1 MKNLAICISGSLR
14 SLEYCI
20 NNFIDFIY
28 EPNKKHFN
36 INIFYYLPLDDN
48 INKVS
53 LLKYLNPTIL
63 IENDKQHNIPDI
75 TWNGRSIN
83 FKVDNVST
91 AGIPGYIQQL
101 YGIQSSYELLEDY
114 EKKNNIKFDLI
125 LRCRSDIIFKNP
137 IYIKDY
143 NTNNIIVSKFHY
155 WDGINDRF
163 AFGNR
168 DIMSFYMT
176 MYSSLYKLTNNVKL
190 HIKNAEYFCKYNLDI
205 NNINYEMCSN
215 ILFNRVRMTGEILN
229 DC

>member
-28 EPNKKHFN
+28 QPNKKDFN
-36 INIFYYLPLDDN
+36 IKIFYYLPLDDN

-53 LLKYLNPTIL
+53 LLKNFNPTIL

-75 TWNGRSIN
+75 IWNGRPIN
-83 FKVDNVST
+83 YKVDKVST

-101 YGIQSSYELLEDY
+101 YGIQCSYQLLEDY
-114 EKKNNIKFDLI
+114 EKKNNIKFDI
-125 LRCRSDIIFKNP
+125 IVRCRSDVIFKNP

-143 NTNNIIVSKFHY
+143 NINKIIVSKFHY
-155 WDGINDRF
+155 WDGLNDRF

-168 DIMSFYMT
+168 DIMTFYMN
-176 MYSSLYKLTNNVKL
+176 MYSSLYKLTNNIKL
-190 HIKNAEYFCKYNLDI
+190 NIKNAEHFCKYNLDI